1 MEMQTDLLR
10 MTRIMADNNFFFLI
24 INTGLSRKLL
34 KKKNPCSGGCKRN
47 TVGNKRWL
55 QEFNRLWGRQY

>member
-10 MTRIMADNNFFFLI
+10 MTRIMADNNFFSDYQHRTI
-24 INTGLSRKLL
+24 KEAIE
-34 KKKNPCSGGCKRN
+34 KKNPCSGGCKRN